1 MIFYFFVFFAGD
13 GFPAELFDPDLDLA
27 LWAPGSLGAS
37 LLPPAAWGA
46 SLLPPPAPDS
56 SSDSSQWAWTSRLVG
71 HPLPARNWRYLCR
84 AASLCSLVAILEMIS
99 ANSWRQALAL
109 GEWGCKK

>member
-1 MIFYFFVFFAGD
+1 MTFYFLVFFAGD
-13 GFPAELFDPDLDLA
+13 GFPAEELFDPDLDLA
-27 LWAPGSLGAS
+27 LAAPASLGAS
-37 LLPPAAWGA
+37 LLPPAA
-46 SLLPPPAPDS
+46 PAS

-71 HPLPARNWRYLCR
+71 HPLPARNWQYLCR
-84 AASLCSLVAILEMIS
+84 AASLASFVAILEMMS